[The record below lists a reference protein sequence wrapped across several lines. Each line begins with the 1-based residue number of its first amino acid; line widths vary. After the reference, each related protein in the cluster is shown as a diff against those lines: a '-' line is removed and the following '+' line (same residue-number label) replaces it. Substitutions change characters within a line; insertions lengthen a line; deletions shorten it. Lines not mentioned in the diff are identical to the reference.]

1 MFLLGLLMTV
11 AGTIVTIFNWYL
23 ALHDGRFYFQAA
35 LLGPFTMIFGISGTL
50 FPHRMVPVTTND
62 LAVKPTKFTKVV
74 LILAIIGGFINF
86 ALLISGR
93 VPFSK

>member
-1 MFLLGLLMTV
+1 MSIQIRFSEIAKQDLRDIWRGLAEYSGLSFADST
-11 AGTIVTIFNWYL
+11 L
-23 ALHDGRFYFQAA
+23 AK
-35 LLGPFTMIFGISGTL
+35 IGISGTL

-62 LAVKPTKFTKVV
+62 LALKPTKFTKVV
-74 LILAIIGGFINF
+74 LTLAIIGGFINF